1 LPPLLTAA
9 TGMDAIAHCIE
20 TFLAPAFN
28 PPADGI
34 ALEGLRRG
42 WASVE
47 RATRDGSDRDARL
60 DMMCASVHGAMA
72 FQKGLGCVHS
82 LSHSLGG
89 INPRLHHGTLNAVFL
104 PAVIAFNAE
113 ADSVKREQR
122 LPRMAQAIGLGDL
135 DHASAAAA
143 IADAIRALNARL
155 GLPSG
160 LAAMGVGPELDARIV
175 EHALLDHCHKT
186 NPRIASPD
194 DYRAM
199 LAASR

>member
-1 LPPLLTAA
+1 
-9 TGMDAIAHCIE
+9 MDAIAHCIE

-34 ALEGLRRG
+34 AWEGLRRG
-42 WASVE
+42 WQSIE
-47 RATRDGSDRDARL
+47 RATRDGSDRDARM

-72 FQKGLGCVHS
+72 FQKGLGAVHS

-104 PAVIAFNAE
+104 PAVIRFNAE
-113 ADSVKREQR
+113 ADSVKRDDRIAR
-122 LPRMAQAIGLGDL
+122 LAQAMNLAGRD
-135 DHASAAAA
+135 
-143 IADAIRALNARL
+143 ADAVANAITALNARL

-160 LAAMGVGPELDARIV
+160 LAAMGVGPELDGRII
-175 EHALLDHCHKT
+175 EHALVDHCHKT

-194 DYRAM
+194 DYRAL